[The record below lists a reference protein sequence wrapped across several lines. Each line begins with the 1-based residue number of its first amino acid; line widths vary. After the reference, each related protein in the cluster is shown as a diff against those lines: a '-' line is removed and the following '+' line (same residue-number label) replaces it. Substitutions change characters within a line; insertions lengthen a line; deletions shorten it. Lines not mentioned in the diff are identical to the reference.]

1 MAFLARPFLVTV
13 SDPVTVQAASVR
25 AYIDNTLTELVHEL
39 SLPSSEGRPSIT
51 LRRRYSTAT
60 YAINH
65 QNGALEALHSEIL
78 DRTYSWPGNSA
89 YEAWRFCMHMC
100 LDEYLLHSICLQ
112 IYLCIL
118 SCQSSANRV
127 DEMLDSGDANG
138 PTDIEEVGHIIQFQ
152 QNYLLIIEDIL
163 RDIYYIDPAY
173 FKSQNV
179 VDTIID
185 DLAYTIGVERAALN
199 VEAAGKGLITGPFTL
214 RRGSQ
219 VVMDARFSSQ
229 DNLIPRLQ
237 GDDEIDISG
246 TRWILIIEKEA
257 VFHRL
262 ARDNYHMTALA
273 GQGLLITGKGYPDLC
288 TRAFIHHIVC
298 AASSGNGRPPPI
310 YALVDGDPDGISIMS
325 TYKYGSMAHSHENAR
340 FVVPNLRY
348 LGLRVS
354 DAIQDSEL
362 MENISLLSLTT
373 RDRRKIVSM
382 LQNNPILAAEGPEP
396 EWRVELQKMLML
408 NLKAEIEIL
417 YEREGGLKRWIDQRM
432 FRQA

>member
-1 MAFLARPFLVTV
+1 MALLARPSLVTV

-25 AYIDNTLTELVHEL
+25 AYIDNTLTGLLHEL
-39 SLPSSEGRPSIT
+39 SLPPSEGHPSIT
-51 LRRRYSTAT
+51 LRRRSNTAT

-65 QNGALEALHSEIL
+65 RNGALEALHSEIL
-78 DRTYSWPGNSA
+78 DRTYSWPGKSA
-89 YEAWRFCMHMC
+89 YEAWRF
-100 LDEYLLHSICLQ
+100 S
-112 IYLCIL
+112 
-118 SCQSSANRV
+118 
-127 DEMLDSGDANG
+127 
-138 PTDIEEVGHIIQFQ
+138 
-152 QNYLLIIEDIL
+152 
-163 RDIYYIDPAY
+163 Y

-179 VDTIID
+179 VDTVVD

-237 GDDEIDISG
+237 EDDEIDIAG

-288 TRAFIHHIVC
+288 TRAFIHHIIC
-298 AASSGNGRPPPI
+298 TASSGNGRPPPI

-325 TYKYGSMAHSHENAR
+325 MYKYGSMAHSHENSR
-340 FVVPNLRY
+340 FVVPNLQY

-354 DAIQDSEL
+354 DAIKDSEL
-362 MENISLLSLTT
+362 SENISLLALTP
-373 RDRRKIVSM
+373 RDRHKIVSM
-382 LQNNPILAAEGPEP
+382 LQNSPIWAADGPEP
-396 EWRVELQKMLML
+396 EWRAELQRLLML

-417 YEREGGLKRWIDQRM
+417 YEREGGLKGWIDQKM
-432 FRQA
+432 FRQV

>member
-1 MAFLARPFLVTV
+1 MAVLVRPSLVTV

-25 AYIDNTLTELVHEL
+25 AYIDNTLTELLHEL
-39 SLPSSEGRPSIT
+39 SLPPSEGRPSIT
-51 LRRRYSTAT
+51 LRRRSNIAT
-60 YAINH
+60 YAINR
-65 QNGALEALHSEIL
+65 QNGALEAHSKVLH
-78 DRTYSWPGNSA
+78 RTYSWPGNSA
-89 YEAWRFCMHMC
+89 YEAWRFC
-100 LDEYLLHSICLQ
+100 
-112 IYLCIL
+112 
-118 SCQSSANRV
+118 
-127 DEMLDSGDANG
+127 DANG
-138 PTDIEEVGHIIQFQ
+138 TTDIEEVSHLVQYKRSDIVFIIRE
-152 QNYLLIIEDIL
+152 II

-179 VDTIID
+179 VDNIVD

-229 DNLIPRLQ
+229 DNLIPRIQ
-237 GDDEIDISG
+237 EDDEIDISG

-262 ARDNYHMTALA
+262 ARDSYHTTALA

-288 TRAFIHHIVC
+288 TRAFVHHILC
-298 AASSGNGRPPPI
+298 AASSGNRRPPPV

-340 FVVPNLRY
+340 FVIPNLQY

-354 DAIQDSEL
+354 DAVINSEL
-362 MENISLLSLTT
+362 LENISLLALTP

-382 LQNNPILAAEGPEP
+382 LQNSPIWAADGPEP
-396 EWRVELQKMLML
+396 EWRVELQRMMML

-417 YEREGGLKRWIDQRM
+417 YEREGGLKGWIDQIM

>member
-1 MAFLARPFLVTV
+1 MALLARSSLVTV

-39 SLPSSEGRPSIT
+39 SLPPSEGRPSIT
-51 LRRRYSTAT
+51 LRRRSNTAT
-60 YAINH
+60 HAINH
-65 QNGALEALHSEIL
+65 QNGALEALHSGIL

-89 YEAWRFCMHMC
+89 YEAWRFSVV
-100 LDEYLLHSICLQ
+100 LRILALIDEAMRMGQ
-112 IYLCIL
+112 
-118 SCQSSANRV
+118 
-127 DEMLDSGDANG
+127 
-138 PTDIEEVGHIIQFQ
+138 
-152 QNYLLIIEDIL
+152 LISK

-237 GDDEIDISG
+237 EDDEIDISG

-288 TRAFIHHIVC
+288 TRAFIHHILC
-298 AASSGNGRPPPI
+298 AASSGYGQPPPI

-362 MENISLLSLTT
+362 WENISLLPLTT

-382 LQNNPILAAEGPEP
+382 LQNSPILAADGPEP
-396 EWRVELQKMLML
+396 EWRVELQRMLML

-417 YEREGGLKRWIDQRM
+417 YEREGGLKRWIDQKM